1 MGAAVQTAV
10 LICLG
15 EIGLLFKLGAQLTDI
30 ADRVW
35 VAAISV
41 WLVFMIL
48 FGGTGFPSQTVFV
61 VQSASA
67 LVILLV
73 GTFRLWRGFPSG
85 TALYGAVLAALA
97 LVLVLAQL
105 WPIPFELWRSLPGR
119 DIFVRGLQAAD
130 AVPASLPMS
139 LSPFETRASAMALVP
154 PLAAFIAALSVPRRC
169 FWQVATAILLATI
182 VGMVIAL
189 MQKRGGV
196 ESGLYFYLSDKRTAL
211 PSGTFA
217 NKNFFAAQ
225 LYAAIPVLA
234 AFAMAMAQKFDVR
247 PLVTLLFTLLLTGL
261 IVAILALTGSR
272 AGTMLAMVSLL
283 LTVFLVLRL
292 APRGRAGAS
301 IGGGIIA
308 AVVALVVMA
317 QASMVGILR
326 LAEGD
331 TINDFRS
338 TISDVSMTAAKAQF
352 PWGSGFG
359 TFVPVYQLYETPE
372 TIIDPYV
379 NYAHN
384 EWLQLG
390 IEGGLPALVLLGL
403 FLLWLLVAL
412 VKALRIAPLDPAN
425 AMIRA
430 SGLVVVLLLVH
441 AIVDFPFRNAAL
453 LTLLGLSLGFLS
465 LATAAPR
472 KDFAAKP
479 RAPQPAGSRP
489 PRPRSFT
496 PAQKRF
502 GAAPKQG
509 AVTEPPMPTADRTG
523 ES

>member
-1 MGAAVQTAV
+1 M
-10 LICLG
+10 
-15 EIGLLFKLGAQLTDI
+15 TDI

-35 VAAISV
+35 VSAISL
-41 WLVFMIL
+41 WLIFMIL
-48 FGGTGFPSQTVFV
+48 FGGTGFPSQTVFMV
-61 VQSASA
+61 HTASA
-67 LVILLV
+67 LVILLL
-73 GTFRLWRGFPSG
+73 GSLRLWRGFPSSAA
-85 TALYGAVLAALA
+85 TAAACLAVLAMA
-97 LVLVLAQL
+97 LVLAQL
-105 WPIPFELWRSLPGR
+105 WPISHELWRSLPGR
-119 DIFVRGLQAAD
+119 ALMEQGLAAAGVAPD
-130 AVPASLPMS
+130 SLPMS
-139 LSPFETRASAMALVP
+139 LSPAATKASAIAMLV
-154 PLAAFIAALSVPRRC
+154 PLAAFIAALSVPQRY
-169 FWQVATAILLATI
+169 FWQVAAAILFATI

-189 MQKRGGV
+189 MQRRGGV
-196 ESGLYFYLSDKRTAL
+196 ASGLFFYLSDKRTAL

-234 AFAMAMAQKFDVR
+234 AFAMTMAQKFDVR
-247 PLVTLLFTLLLTGL
+247 PLLTMLFTLLFTGL
-261 IVAILALTGSR
+261 IVAVLAVTGSR

-292 APRGRAGAS
+292 APKGRAGAS
-301 IGGGIIA
+301 IGGSIIA
-308 AVVALVVMA
+308 GVVALVVMA

-331 TINDFRS
+331 TINDFRT
-338 TISDVSMTAAKAQF
+338 TISEVSMTAANAQF

-384 EWLQLG
+384 EWLQLA
-390 IEGGLPALVLLGL
+390 IEGGLPALILLGL
-403 FLLWLLVAL
+403 FLLWLAVAL
-412 VKALRIAPLDPAN
+412 VKALRLAPLDPAN

-453 LTLLGLSLGFLS
+453 MTLLGLSLGFLS

-472 KDFAAKP
+472 KDFKARA
-479 RAPQPAGSRP
+479 RAPQPVSSRP
-489 PRPRSFT
+489 PRPRSFA

-502 GAAPKQG
+502 GAAPRPSE
-509 AVTEPPMPTADRTG
+509 VSEPPAPPSDKTSG
-523 ES
+523 S